1 MKKYLLLI
9 IVLCF
14 SITNVYATGGGLR
27 TKSIKTC
34 PDGVTY
40 GMHSDGNGGTH
51 WHRAATNGKN
61 YYAVGD
67 AIYGDPCPGNNTNQG
82 TAESTQG
89 NNNNS
94 NNNNNSGG
102 YTPTPAPAPTP
113 TPEPKEE
120 EEKKEE
126 QEEKEDETKV
136 SDNTSIKK
144 IVVNGEEIE
153 KIKGEM
159 DVTVYSKKV
168 NIEVELKSKKAK
180 YKIIDMPKTFSLNE
194 PDEVEIRVTAESG
207 KKQSYFLTI
216 TREARDSTDVKLPKV
231 KVNKHTV
238 EPEYFEDDGKY
249 ELSVSN
255 YESKVLF
262 TYELRD
268 DIKDIKVFKEGKDV
282 TNKEAKI
289 EVGYNYFTLRI
300 IDNDDNYQDYRI
312 DIVRETVKDTIYTA
326 IGFIILVGIIL
337 MVTIFK
343 KK

>member
-9 IVLCF
+9 IIMFFC
-14 SITNVYATGGGLR
+14 ITDVYATGGGLR
-27 TKSIKTC
+27 KNSIKTC

-40 GMHSDGNGGTH
+40 GMHGDGNGGTH
-51 WHRAATNGKN
+51 WHRAATNGHN

-94 NNNNNSGG
+94 NNNNNNNNNNYGG
-102 YTPTPAPAPTP
+102 YTPTPAPTP

-120 EEKKEE
+120 PKKEE
-126 QEEKEDETKV
+126 QEDENKV

-144 IVVNGEEIE
+144 LVVNDEEV
-153 KIKGEM
+153 KDIKGEM
-159 DVTVYSKKV
+159 EVVVYSKKV

-180 YKIIDMPKTFSLNE
+180 YKIVNMPKTFSLNE
-194 PDEVEIRVTAESG
+194 PDEVEIVVTAESG

-216 TREARDSTDVKLPKV
+216 TREARDSTDVKPPKV
-231 KVNKHTV
+231 KVNNHTI
-238 EPEYFEDDGKY
+238 EPEYFEDDKSY
-249 ELSVSN
+249 KLSVQN

-282 TNKEAKI
+282 TNKNTKI

-300 IDNDDNYQDYRI
+300 IDKEDNYQDYKI
-312 DIVRETVKDTIYTA
+312 DIQRETLEDTIYA
-326 IGFIILVGIIL
+326 VIGGFVLLGLILKFTL
-337 MVTIFK
+337 FK